1 MRLRIIAVLA
11 LISGAFF
18 VVSQQSAYAAEPST
32 ISPEVINRV
41 KARCIENQ
49 GTLNRL
55 HKTDAFIRIDRGS
68 LYQTIGDKLMV
79 PLNRRLASNQL
90 DPGKLLT
97 ITSDYKAEYDE
108 FYQAYIDYD
117 NALSRVLD
125 IDCTREPVTFYNAL
139 IEARSKRAEL
149 SASIGRLKAQIRDY
163 GVNFTDF
170 KTKYENGQQE

>member
-18 VVSQQSAYAAEPST
+18 VTNQQPVQAAST
-32 ISPEVINRV
+32 ITPEIINRV
-41 KARCIENQ
+41 RSRCIENQ

-55 HKTDAFIRIDRGS
+55 HKTDAFIRIDRGN

-97 ITSDYKAEYDE
+97 ITSDYKAEYGV
-108 FYQAYIDYD
+108 FYRAYIDYD
-117 NALSRVLD
+117 NALSKVLD

-139 IEARSKRAEL
+139 VEAREKRVKL
-149 SASIGRLKAQIRDY
+149 SESIVRLKTLIRDY
-163 GVNFTDF
+163 GVNFSDF
-170 KTKYENGQQE
+170 KSNYEKAEQ

>member
-1 MRLRIIAVLA
+1 MRLRILAVLA
-11 LISGAFF
+11 LIFGAFF
-18 VVSQQSAYAAEPST
+18 VSSQHQAYAAST
-32 ISPEVINRV
+32 TITPEVINRV

-49 GTLNRL
+49 AALNRL
-55 HKTDAFIRIDRGS
+55 HKTDAFIRIDRGT

-97 ITSDYKAEYDE
+97 ITSDYKAEYDV
-108 FYQAYIDYD
+108 FYRAYIDYD
-117 NALSRVLD
+117 NSLSRVLD

-139 IEARSKRAEL
+139 VEAREKRTKL
-149 SASIGRLKAQIRDY
+149 SESIGRLKALIRDY

-170 KTKYENGQQE
+170 KASYEKEQQ